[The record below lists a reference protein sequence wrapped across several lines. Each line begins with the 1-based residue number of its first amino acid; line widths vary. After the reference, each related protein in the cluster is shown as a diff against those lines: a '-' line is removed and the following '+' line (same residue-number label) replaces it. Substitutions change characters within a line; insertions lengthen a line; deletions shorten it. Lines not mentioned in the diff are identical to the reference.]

1 MPGHDAFD
9 PARRSAL
16 VTEIHRRANYHA
28 GGLCHP
34 GFHLYGWFS
43 SFDARWQQEVG
54 QAVFAYTGL

>member
-43 SFDARWQQEVG
+43 SFDALWQQEVG
-54 QAVFAYTGL
+54 